1 MARRTLVI
9 VLGQLRAHQL
19 TWDNFKEN
27 VLDQLDADLAVCVPA
42 DAFFD
47 PTNLFYINARF
58 RWLVPDAP
66 DLAEVFDQIQK
77 QLGSS
82 EQWRVLCE
90 VKGSWL
96 GRIAESGQPGAA
108 AILFILRWFMLNN
121 LRAEG
126 LDKIY
131 DRFVITRSDF
141 FYVCPHPPLEC
152 LAADNLWIPDGED
165 YGGLCDRHL
174 VVSAADLIASC
185 NLIDDLLLRPRQ
197 MRDAMIENSNWN
209 IEQVIALH
217 LTRNGLI
224 SKVRRFPYIMFIV
237 RDSGDPSAWS
247 TGDYESDVDMVVKYP
262 TELHEASRYQHLL
275 RSIDDWRL
283 YFSSRCLENSLP
295 ARIYTFQGT
304 ILYIDEKTGQLRH
317 GPLRGSPD
325 NVFYVGS
332 KLSGR
337 IVHCPSDPVRGAV
350 IPSDHTNS
358 SLVHSAN
365 GARSVAV
372 CEVERVPTARKM
384 LRGGP
389 GCLVGLKSGSL
400 HLCSEPDGRLVL
412 DRPHLFER
420 EQFRLVP
427 DFHRKTNL
435 PQHLSPVHM
444 FRHKSRPI
452 VRAGIRASPEAKPE
466 NRKLTLSVF
475 ENGISGWYRLKIDS
489 PKGLLGRDT
498 SEAIESPS
506 AISHRLQSP
515 SADPLYNGYLFIS
528 SHLFVSSKFEVVE
541 SLFGLNPQQ
550 VRYLVIN
557 LRPITLLEYF
567 WRSLRRGFFQRP
579 GRFLQYYFRPAGS
592 FLLRSEFPCP
602 PLE

>member
-9 VLGQLRAHQL
+9 ALGQLRAHRL
-19 TWDNFKEN
+19 TWNNFKEN

-47 PTNLFYINARF
+47 PTNLFYVNARF

-66 DLAEVFDQIQK
+66 DLAEVFDQIQQ

-90 VKGSWL
+90 VRGSWI
-96 GRIAESGQPGAA
+96 GKISESGQPGAA

-141 FYVCPHPPLEC
+141 FYACPHPPLEC
-152 LAADNLWIPDGED
+152 LAQDNLWIPDGED

-174 VVSAADLIASC
+174 VVSAANLIASC

-224 SKVRRFPYIMFIV
+224 SKVRRFPYIMFLV

-247 TGDYESDVDMVVKYP
+247 TGDYKSDVNMVVKYP

-275 RSIDDWRL
+275 RSSDDWRL
-283 YFSSRCLENSLP
+283 YFSSRCFENSLP
-295 ARIYTFQGT
+295 ARIYTFHGT

-337 IVHCPSDPVRGAV
+337 IVHCPSDPARGAV
-350 IPSDHTNS
+350 NLSDRTMS
-358 SLVHSAN
+358 PPVHSAN
-365 GARSVAV
+365 GSRSSPV
-372 CEVERVPTARKM
+372 CVVEQVPTTRKM
-384 LRGGP
+384 IRGGP
-389 GCLVGLKSGSL
+389 GCLVGLRSGPC
-400 HLCSEPDGRLVL
+400 HLCAEPDGRLVL
-412 DRPHLFER
+412 DRSHHFEW

-427 DFHRKTNL
+427 DFHWKIAFPQYASYIRMLRHRRRLKT
-435 PQHLSPVHM
+435 
-444 FRHKSRPI
+444 
-452 VRAGIRASPEAKPE
+452 RAGIRVSEAHSD
-466 NRKLTLSVF
+466 NRKLTLSVT
-475 ENGISGWYRLKIDS
+475 ENGMSGWYRLKIHT
-489 PKGLLGRDT
+489 PNGPPHRAVI
-498 SEAIESPS
+498 EAIENSPTL
-506 AISHRLQSP
+506 AHRLQIP
-515 SADPLYNGYLFIS
+515 SADQRYAGYLFIS
-528 SHLFVSSKFEVVE
+528 SNLFVSSKFEVVE
-541 SLFGLNPQQ
+541 ALFGLNPQQ

-567 WRSLRRGFFQRP
+567 WHSLRRGFFQRP
-579 GRFLQYYFRPAGS
+579 GQFLQYYFRPAGY